1 MSGRPAGPEAVLPR
15 PLAAP
20 ILPMERL
27 VLLSFDAEEFDIP
40 AEYGRT
46 IGADEQL
53 RVGGEGVRRVLGLL
67 SRLGVRA
74 TFFTTAV
81 FARAFP
87 ELVLRMVAEGHE
99 LASHGYA
106 HSSWTDDDPARSR
119 SALQEIAG
127 VPVWG
132 FRRPRMLPTS
142 ARRVHEAGYRYNS
155 SENPIWLPGRYNR
168 FFRPRRAYWALPAR
182 PSEPTSPEPVAV
194 PQTDRLLHIP
204 ASATPLVRWP
214 LFWLAFK
221 RAPAW
226 CTRLATRACLARD
239 GYAALYFHPWEFCDL
254 TADGGYGLPPRV
266 RQPDGDRL
274 LDRLARYI
282 RWAGRLPNVA
292 FATYADLDTRIRERR
307 WVFSP
312 RTIRPECA

>member
-1 MSGRPAGPEAVLPR
+1 
-15 PLAAP
+15 
-20 ILPMERL
+20 MERL

-40 AEYGRT
+40 AEYGCT

-67 SRLGVRA
+67 ERAGVRA

-87 ELVLRMVAEGHE
+87 DLVRRMVGEGHE

-106 HSSWTDDDPARSR
+106 HSSWSDDDLARSR
-119 SALQEIAG
+119 IALQEIAG
-127 VPVWG
+127 VPVAG
-132 FRRPRMLPTS
+132 FRRPRMAPTS
-142 ARRVHEAGYRYNS
+142 ARKVLEAGYRYNS

-168 FFRPRRAYWALPAR
+168 FFRPRRAYWALLDR
-182 PSEPTSPEPVAV
+182 PGQATPPEPVVGSQA
-194 PQTDRLLHIP
+194 DALLHIP
-204 ASATPLVRWP
+204 ASAAPLLRWP

-221 RAPAW
+221 RAPLC
-226 CTRLATRACLARD
+226 CTRLATRACIARD

-254 TADGGYGLPPRV
+254 TADGGYALPTRV

-274 LDRLARYI
+274 LNRLARYI
-282 RWAGRLPNVA
+282 AWARRLPGVA
-292 FATYADLDTRIRERR
+292 FATYADLDARIRDRR

-312 RTIRPECA
+312 PAIRPECA